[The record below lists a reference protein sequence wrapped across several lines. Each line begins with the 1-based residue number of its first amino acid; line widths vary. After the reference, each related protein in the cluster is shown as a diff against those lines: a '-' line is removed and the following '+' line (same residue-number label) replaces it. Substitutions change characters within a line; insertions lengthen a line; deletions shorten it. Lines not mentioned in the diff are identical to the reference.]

1 MNPGDIYLA
10 EIPDAGQHRILIVS
24 REELNRGRKVLAALI
39 TSAKFAVRS
48 TLANCVVL
56 KAGEFGM
63 TKDCVIQCE
72 TVAPIPKDVI
82 DLDGGPIGTVSE
94 EILRE
99 VVKAIGYVIDSDCE
113 PN

>member
-1 MNPGDIYLA
+1 MTPGEIYLA
-10 EIPDAGQHRILIVS
+10 DIPDAGEHPILIVS

-56 KAGEFGM
+56 KAGEFEM
-63 TKDCVIQCE
+63 TRDCVAQCE
-72 TVAPIPKDVI
+72 TLAPIPKDVI
-82 DLDGGPIGTVSE
+82 HADSGPLAVLTDDA
-94 EILRE
+94 LRD
-99 VVKAIGYVIDSDCE
+99 VIKAIGYVIDSDCE

>member
-10 EIPDAGQHRILIVS
+10 DIPGVGEHRILIVS
-24 REELNRGRKVLAALI
+24 REGLNRGRKVLAALI

-48 TLANCVVL
+48 TLPNCVVL
-56 KAGEFGM
+56 RAGQFGV

-72 TVAPIPKDVI
+72 TVAPIPTDVI
-82 DLDGGPIGTVSE
+82 DLARGPIAVLTEDV
-94 EILRE
+94 LRE
-99 VVKAIGYVIDSDCE
+99 VIKAIGYVIDSDCE